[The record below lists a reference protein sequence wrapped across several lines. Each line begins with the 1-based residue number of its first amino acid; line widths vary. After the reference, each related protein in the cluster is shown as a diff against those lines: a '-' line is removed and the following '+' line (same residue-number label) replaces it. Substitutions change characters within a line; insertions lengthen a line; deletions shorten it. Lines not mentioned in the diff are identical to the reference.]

1 MPEQPAWKTAL
12 REPNAIGWIAFFILV
27 VGIGAGTLYFGSDDT
42 RTANSGINPA
52 GEAAK

>member
-1 MPEQPAWKTAL
+1 MPEQPAWKAAL

-42 RTANSGINPA
+42 RTAESGAATA
-52 GEAAK
+52 GKAAK